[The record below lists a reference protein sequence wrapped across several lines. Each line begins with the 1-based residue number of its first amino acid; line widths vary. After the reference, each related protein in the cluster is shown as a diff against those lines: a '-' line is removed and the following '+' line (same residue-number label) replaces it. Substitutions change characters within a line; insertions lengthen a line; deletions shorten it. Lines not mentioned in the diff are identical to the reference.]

1 MAPVR
6 PYAPNLYLQEHRAG
20 CTSPKRPWPRSL
32 LVPRPESFALFDG
45 CRLSSRRGQIA
56 DSVAPRPS
64 RHRGSLSTTWYGG
77 PGCTGWR
84 VRQRAREKGQGTMQA
99 SEVPRAVAAA
109 MSTASSLDLTVDD
122 AIVLHDSNKLTLR
135 LLPCDVLARVAP
147 IAHQIAQFEVELAQR
162 LAESKSPV
170 AALEPRVEPR
180 VYERD
185 GFVVTLWTYY
195 EPATPRE
202 VSPADY
208 ANALGRLHA
217 GMRKLDVPTLHFTDR
232 VEQAQQLVAS
242 RDHTPA
248 LADADRELLGDTLR
262 SLRRVIGERGG
273 AEQLLHGEPHPGNVL
288 TTKNGLLFIDLETCC
303 RGPVEFDLA
312 HAPDEVSEH
321 YPGVNQG
328 LLRECRI
335 LVLAMI
341 TTWRWDRGDQLPNG
355 RQLGTEWLSQIRA
368 ALDRNG
374 LDTHG

>member
-1 MAPVR
+1 M
-6 PYAPNLYLQEHRAG
+6 
-20 CTSPKRPWPRSL
+20 K
-32 LVPRPESFALFDG
+32 
-45 CRLSSRRGQIA
+45 
-56 DSVAPRPS
+56 
-64 RHRGSLSTTWYGG
+64 
-77 PGCTGWR
+77 
-84 VRQRAREKGQGTMQA
+84 A
-99 SEVPRAVAAA
+99 SDVPRAVTAGVSTAAA
-109 MSTASSLDLTVDD
+109 LDLMVDD
-122 AIVLHDSNKLTLR
+122 AIVLHDSNKLTVR

-147 IAHQIAQFEVELAQR
+147 AAHQAAHFEIELAQR
-162 LAESKSPV
+162 LAESESPV

-208 ANALGRLHA
+208 ANALERLHA
-217 GMRKLDVPTLHFTDR
+217 GMRALDVPAPHFTDR

-248 LADADRELLGDTLR
+248 LADADRELLGNTLG
-262 SLRRVIGERGG
+262 SLRRVIGGRGG

-312 HAPDEVSEH
+312 HAPEEVSEH
-321 YPGVNQG
+321 YPGVNQD
-328 LLRECRI
+328 LLRECRV

-368 ALDRNG
+368 ALDRYR
-374 LDTHG
+374 LDVRR